1 MDTLTSMLDSDAA
14 KPKAKA
20 GRKAPSYNVRA
31 MLWARAAGRC
41 QYTGCNRSL
50 IGDLLS
56 GSPNANLAAIAHIIA
71 DSKDGPRGDETLS
84 PQLATD
90 INNLMLL
97 CDVHHRVIDS
107 HDRVHDHPPERLREM
122 KRLHEERIATV
133 TSIIEDQACHVIR
146 FAARIG
152 VNESPMARD
161 VISLALLPHR
171 YAIDGGW
178 IDLDVATLELADHEP
193 GFWQIHVKNLRKAFA
208 EKVRGRMERGE
219 IKRLAVFGL
228 APMPLL
234 FELGRLISDI
244 STAEVRQLHK
254 SPKSWAWQGS
264 EPSIE
269 FRVKRPAAA
278 GEIVALKLEVSSG
291 IRDERVAGAIGDVPI
306 WSIAA
311 SGAHDDIMRHPG
323 DLATFAKLFRGTLDE
338 IKARHGEDV
347 ELHVFP
353 SVPLS
358 VAVEA
363 GRSWRSK
370 AHPPLIIHDQNRTLG
385 GFVRAH
391 TIAQE
396 LEP

>member
-1 MDTLTSMLDSDAA
+1 MDTITSMFDSGAA
-14 KPKAKA
+14 KPKGKA
-20 GRKAPSYNVRA
+20 ARKAIPLNVRA
-31 MLWARAAGRC
+31 VLWARAAGHC
-41 QYTGCNRSL
+41 QYTGCNRLL

-56 GSPNANLAAIAHIIA
+56 GSPNANLAAIAHIVA
-71 DSKDGPRGDETLS
+71 DSKDGPRGNEILS
-84 PQLATD
+84 PRLATD
-90 INNLMLL
+90 ITNLMLL

-107 HDRVHDHPPERLREM
+107 HDRVHDHPVERLKEM

-133 TSIIEDQACHVIR
+133 TSIIEDQGCHVVR

-152 VNESPMARD
+152 VNESPVAKD
-161 VISLALLPHR
+161 AIAVSLLPHR
-171 YAIDGGW
+171 YPVDGGW

-193 GFWQIHVKNLRKAFA
+193 DFWQVHVKNLRKAFA
-208 EKVRGRMERGE
+208 EKFRGRMERGE
-219 IKRLAVFGL
+219 IKRLAIFGL
-228 APMPLL
+228 APIPLL

-269 FRVKRPAAA
+269 FTVKRPETA

-291 IRDERVAGAIGDVPI
+291 INDDRVTGAIGDIPI

-311 SGAHDDIMRHPG
+311 SGAHDDIMRHPD
-323 DLATFAKLFRGTLDE
+323 DLAAFAKLFRGTLDE
-338 IKARHGEDV
+338 IKAQHGEGV

-385 GFVRAH
+385 GFARAH

-396 LEP
+396 A

>member
-1 MDTLTSMLDSDAA
+1 MDAITSLFDSDAA

-20 GRKAPSYNVRA
+20 ARKTIPLNVRA
-31 MLWARAAGRC
+31 VLWARAAGHC
-41 QYTGCNRSL
+41 QYTGCNRLL

-56 GSPNANLAAIAHIIA
+56 GSPHANLAAIAHIIA
-71 DSKDGPRGDETLS
+71 DSKDGPRGDEILS
-84 PQLATD
+84 PRLATD
-90 INNLMLL
+90 IANLMLL

-107 HDRVHDHPPERLREM
+107 HDRVHDHPVERLREM
-122 KRLHEERIATV
+122 KRLHEERVAIV
-133 TSIIEDQACHVIR
+133 TSITEDQGCHVVR

-152 VNESPMARD
+152 VNESPVAKD
-161 VISLALLPHR
+161 AIAVSLLPHR
-171 YAIDGGW
+171 YPVDGGW

-264 EPSIE
+264 EPAIE
-269 FRVKRPAAA
+269 FEVKRPEAF

-291 IRDERVAGAIGDVPI
+291 ITDERVTGAIGDVPI

-311 SGAHDDIMRHPG
+311 TGAHNDIMRHPE

-338 IKARHGEDV
+338 IKARHGENV

-353 SVPLS
+353 SVPVS

-363 GRSWRSK
+363 GRSWQPK

-396 LEP
+396 S